1 VIPDYLDTLARALS
15 FDPSLSR
22 RVRREVE
29 DHLLDA
35 IAADPA
41 RDRREAERRAV
52 ARFGE
57 PHAIAAEFARV
68 SVARQAR
75 SLAAAIVVMVFVVF
89 IAMKARVAW
98 YAATQWTMAEDMRPA
113 SEIVLRIDRYAF
125 WTAVILAIA
134 GFAYMVGRRVPL
146 AVNRVPAS
154 HFRHLSLLCT
164 IATAALVVSVI
175 SDGLLTAFWLREAQW
190 WTESLIPI
198 FSMALEVACIGVLAW
213 QVRAITRRAASAR
226 ALENRCSL

>member
-1 VIPDYLDTLARALS
+1 MIPDYLDTLARALS

-35 IAADPA
+35 VAADPA
-41 RDRREAERRAV
+41 RDRREAERQAV

-57 PHAIAAEFARV
+57 PHAIAAEFARI
-68 SVARQAR
+68 SAARQAR

-98 YAATQWTMAEDMRPA
+98 YAATQWTMAEDLRPA
-113 SEIVLRIDRYAF
+113 SGIVLRVDRYAF

-134 GFAYMVGRRVPL
+134 GFAYMVVHRS
-146 AVNRVPAS
+146 APAL
-154 HFRHLSLLCT
+154 HRAHAKHLRHVSLLCA
-164 IATAALVVSVI
+164 IATAALIVSVI
-175 SDGLLTAFWLREAQW
+175 SDGLLTAFQLRRALLCAEA
-190 WTESLIPI
+190 LIPI
-198 FSMALEVACIGVLAW
+198 FSMALEVACVGMLAW
-213 QVRAITRRAASAR
+213 QIRTITRRAAWAR
-226 ALENRCSL
+226 ALENRSL

>member
-1 VIPDYLDTLARALS
+1 MIPDYLDALARALS

-75 SLAAAIVVMVFVVF
+75 SLAAAIVVMIFVVF

-98 YAATQWTMAEDMRPA
+98 YAATQWTMAADMRPA
-113 SEIVLRIDRYAF
+113 GEIVLLIDRYAF
-125 WTAVILAIA
+125 WTSVILGIA
-134 GFAYMVGRRVPL
+134 GFAYMVGHRILSPFHR
-146 AVNRVPAS
+146 ARD
-154 HFRHLSLLCT
+154 RHLRHASLLCA
-164 IATAALVVSVI
+164 IATAALLVSVI
-175 SDGLLTAFWLREAQW
+175 SDGLLTAFWLRETLLRA
-190 WTESLIPI
+190 ESLVPI
-198 FSMALEVACIGVLAW
+198 FSMALEVACVGVLVW
-213 QVRAITRRAASAR
+213 QIRAIARRAACTR